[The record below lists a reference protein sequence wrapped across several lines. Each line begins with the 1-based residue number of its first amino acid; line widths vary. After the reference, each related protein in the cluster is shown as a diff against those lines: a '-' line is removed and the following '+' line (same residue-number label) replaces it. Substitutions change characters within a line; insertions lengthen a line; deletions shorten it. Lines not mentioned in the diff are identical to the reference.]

1 MATATQIRSEMK
13 ELKEVNTE
21 IKRLAISLKM
31 LRDRK
36 KGLEEDII
44 EYQVGY
50 LRKVAYL
57 INESKIYVEQLDEK
71 GTFRSDDEVGVF
83 FNFMKE
89 IQETINDYRL
99 PEDYGKAKK

>member
-1 MATATQIRSEMK
+1 M
-13 ELKEVNTE
+13 E
-21 IKRLAISLKM
+21 ILAGILVI
-31 LRDRK
+31 LVLVFGYTTWNLHRK
-36 KGLEEDII
+36 VTKQEDII

-57 INESKIYVEQLDEK
+57 ISESKIYVEQLDEK

-89 IQETINDYRL
+89 IQDTI
-99 PEDYGKAKK
+99 KKLKI

>member
-1 MATATQIRSEMK
+1 MITLTIILILLTLVLSYTTWN
-13 ELKEVNTE
+13 LH
-21 IKRLAISLKM
+21 
-31 LRDRK
+31 RK
-36 KGLEEDII
+36 IVKQEEII

-57 INESKIYVEQLDEK
+57 ISESKIYVEQLDEK

-89 IQETINDYRL
+89 IQETINAYRL
-99 PEDYGKAKK
+99 PEDYGKTSK

>member
-1 MATATQIRSEMK
+1 M
-13 ELKEVNTE
+13 E
-21 IKRLAISLKM
+21 ILSIILGVVI
-31 LRDRK
+31 LVLGYIVYNLNRK
-36 KGLEEDII
+36 VIKQEDII

-50 LRKVAYL
+50 LRNVAYL
-57 INESKIYVEQLDEK
+57 INESKIYVEQLDER

-99 PEDYGKAKK
+99 PEDYGKTTK

>member
-1 MATATQIRSEMK
+1 
-13 ELKEVNTE
+13 VE
-21 IKRLAISLKM
+21 ILLIISTVVLLCLAYIVFNLN
-31 LRDRK
+31 RK
-36 KGLEEDII
+36 VVKQEGII

-50 LRKVAYL
+50 LRNVAYL

-71 GTFRSDDEVGVF
+71 GAFRSDDEVGVF

-99 PEDYGKAKK
+99 PEDYGKATK

>member
-1 MATATQIRSEMK
+1 M
-13 ELKEVNTE
+13 E
-21 IKRLAISLKM
+21 ILAGILVI
-31 LRDRK
+31 LVLVFGYTTWNLHRK
-36 KGLEEDII
+36 VTKQEDII

-57 INESKIYVEQLDEK
+57 ISESKIYVEQLDEK

-83 FNFMKE
+83 FDFMKE

-99 PEDYGKAKK
+99 PEDYGKTTK

>member
-1 MATATQIRSEMK
+1 MITLIVILVILVLVFGYTTWN
-13 ELKEVNTE
+13 LH
-21 IKRLAISLKM
+21 
-31 LRDRK
+31 RK
-36 KGLEEDII
+36 VTKQEDIM

-57 INESKIYVEQLDEK
+57 ISESKIYVEQLDEK

-89 IQETINDYRL
+89 IQDTINAYRL
-99 PEDYGKAKK
+99 PDDYGKTSK

>member
-1 MATATQIRSEMK
+1 MITLIVILVILVLVFGYTTWN
-13 ELKEVNTE
+13 LH
-21 IKRLAISLKM
+21 
-31 LRDRK
+31 RK
-36 KGLEEDII
+36 VTKQEDII

-57 INESKIYVEQLDEK
+57 ISESKIYVEQLDEK

-89 IQETINDYRL
+89 IQETINAYRL
-99 PEDYGKAKK
+99 PDDYGKTRE

>member
-1 MATATQIRSEMK
+1 MIVLT
-13 ELKEVNTE
+13 V
-21 IKRLAISLKM
+21 ISVILV
-31 LRDRK
+31 LVFGYTTWNLHRK
-36 KGLEEDII
+36 VVKQEDII

-57 INESKIYVEQLDEK
+57 ISESKIYVEQLDEK

-89 IQETINDYRL
+89 IQDTINDFRL